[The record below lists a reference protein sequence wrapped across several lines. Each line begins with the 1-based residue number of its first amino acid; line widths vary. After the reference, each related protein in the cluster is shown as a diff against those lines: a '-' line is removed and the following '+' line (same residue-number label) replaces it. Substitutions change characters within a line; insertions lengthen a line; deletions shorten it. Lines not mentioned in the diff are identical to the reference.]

1 MVGTHSSTPQLHK
14 SSNILLSQIQLAI
27 TLYLL
32 EVVLQ
37 VEDSQ
42 EAEAVVASVPSK
54 KPIAESEIML

>member
-1 MVGTHSSTPQLHK
+1 MLVLQTQQVPTP
-14 SSNILLSQIQLAI
+14 
-27 TLYLL
+27 YLL

>member
-42 EAEAVVASVPSK
+42 EEVAVVASAPSK
-54 KPIAESEIML
+54 KSIATSEIML

>member
-32 EVVLQ
+32 EVEVQ
-37 VEDSQ
+37 VEDFQ
-42 EAEAVVASVPSK
+42 EAEAVVASAPSK
-54 KPIAESEIML
+54 KSIATSEIML